1 MLKIEEKNGGITF
14 RIRVRPSASRNK
26 NLLRRTLFSSL
37 RSENKIKGFYGGA
50 LKIDINAPPM
60 RSKANKECVR
70 FLAKELKISKSNIEI
85 ISGLKSRDKLV
96 KIKGISKE
104 KVLKALCSKS

>member
-1 MLKIEEKNGGITF
+1 MSLRVEERKDGIIF
-14 RIRVRPSASRNK
+14 RIRIRPFA
-26 NLLRRTLFSSL
+26 
-37 RSENKIKGFYGGA
+37 SENKIRGLYGGA

-70 FLAKELKISKSNIEI
+70 FLVKELKISKSDVEI

-104 KVLKALCSKS
+104 KVLKALCPK

>member
-1 MLKIEEKNGGITF
+1 MLKIEEKNDGVIF

-37 RSENKIKGFYGGA
+37 RSENKIKGFYEEA
-50 LKIDINAPPM
+50 LKIDINAPPI
-60 RSKANKECVR
+60 RGKANKECIR
-70 FLAKELKISKSNIEI
+70 FLAKELKVPKLDIEI
-85 ISGLKSRDKLV
+85 IAGLKSRDKLI

-104 KVLKALCSKS
+104 KALKALCPK

>member
-14 RIRVRPSASRNK
+14 RIRVRPSAS
-26 NLLRRTLFSSL
+26 
-37 RSENKIKGFYGGA
+37 ENKIRGLYGGA
-50 LKIDINAPPM
+50 LKIDINAPAM

-70 FLAKELKISKSNIEI
+70 FLAKELKISKSDIEI

-104 KVLKALCSKS
+104 EALKALYPK